1 MWWEEILSRNAQ
13 KIMQYINKFVCGMHC
28 WQGPITCVWRR
39 RNLGYP
45 RDTTHQISNAPL
57 PLTFLP
63 TTRTTGLQSR
73 TTHIP
78 CFPPCEGISTSAQS
92 IRLPSAF
99 TYSHHDAFP
108 TTDVT
113 VFHIGRVPFLEV
125 PDVLSSSAWRGI
137 CIRLPLLHPHTHPSS
152 HKPQIAH
159 WVIYQVFITEFPKHD
174 CQKPIQF

>member
-78 CFPPCEGISTSAQS
+78 CFPPCEGISSQHNLLGFPRHLHIRTMMHSLPPMWPCKQFVAQVHFS
-92 IRLPSAF
+92 FIEF
-99 TYSHHDAFP
+99 TITHSFSHRQGA
-108 TTDVT
+108 V
-113 VFHIGRVPFLEV
+113 
-125 PDVLSSSAWRGI
+125 SRGSR
-137 CIRLPLLHPHTHPSS
+137 CIV
-152 HKPQIAH
+152 K
-159 WVIYQVFITEFPKHD
+159 
-174 CQKPIQF
+174 